1 MSAPR
6 PTVDSERAET
16 GKFGR
21 SIARRNAVKRC
32 PLRQRAAPA
41 RSADSSRVTWH
52 GSEAGAPPPAGR
64 LRDRHSSYVS
74 DSDDD
79 AFDDA
84 EAALLNHYLA
94 SSRGSAAAEVSRRPV
109 STLGHVQKSPAR
121 TSAVPP
127 GKVQKVLI
135 SERNPE
141 NTSATDQ
148 GQCPSETTD
157 HSTRGGDWTTDDT
170 TAAPCSGLTGSVPHV
185 VPVGLSTATGT
196 DPPRF
201 TPSGSSAAT
210 GTNPPRS
217 APFGLPADTTAETE
231 LDPPRAA
238 PSGSAYGAFTA
249 PPRDTPSV
257 SASGTFTAHSRPALA
272 AVSEKVITE
281 TYVGNGITYT
291 KQTSVTCYL
300 TCETAPEEGSGPQG
314 PARKCHSL
322 PAARGGR

>member
-1 MSAPR
+1 MEAL
-6 PTVDSERAET
+6 T
-16 GKFGR
+16 
-21 SIARRNAVKRC
+21 AV
-32 PLRQRAAPA
+32 
-41 RSADSSRVTWH
+41 
-52 GSEAGAPPPAGR
+52 AGAALTVYDMCKAVSKAIQITDVR
-64 LRDRHSSYVS
+64 LEHKSGGKS

-148 GQCPSETTD
+148 G
-157 HSTRGGDWTTDDT
+157 
-170 TAAPCSGLTGSVPHV
+170 
-185 VPVGLSTATGT
+185 
-196 DPPRF
+196 
-201 TPSGSSAAT
+201 
-210 GTNPPRS
+210 
-217 APFGLPADTTAETE
+217 
-231 LDPPRAA
+231 
-238 PSGSAYGAFTA
+238 
-249 PPRDTPSV
+249 
-257 SASGTFTAHSRPALA
+257 TFTAHSRPALA